1 LFEIK
6 DTEQKPEIGQL
17 VAVYR
22 DIELK
27 QIYIANWS
35 DEDERYADWNEVTHW
50 MPMSYPSF

>member
-1 LFEIK
+1 MEWIK
-6 DTEQKPEIGQL
+6 YSEQKPEIGQL

-27 QIYIANWS
+27 QIYITNWS

-50 MPMSYPSF
+50 MSMSYPSF